1 MRTRALLVAAGV
13 LLMGYAVA
21 GALAD
26 PDLSPGGVLIFLAGV
41 LVGHDAVWM
50 AVLSAA
56 GATIS
61 RYVPEERRPA
71 VRTAAISAAAIS
83 FVALPLTPG
92 LGRSA
97 GDLALVL
104 VLIAGA
110 ALLTFVPRRKD
121 SERPRCSRSG
131 GRGR

>member
-1 MRTRALLVAAGV
+1 MRTRAILVAAGV

-26 PDLSPGGVLIFLAGV
+26 PGLSPGGVLIFLAGV

-61 RYVPEERRPA
+61 RFVPQRHRPA

-92 LGRSA
+92 LGRSV
-97 GDLALVL
+97 GDLALVVL
-104 VLIAGA
+104 LIAGVT
-110 ALLTFVPRRKD
+110 LLTFVPRRKD
-121 SERPRCSRSG
+121 SERPRTSESG
-131 GRGR
+131 GTGG